1 MARVAVLDKD
11 DDARRRYEAALAKL
25 PDAERAAVLYR
36 LRDELSYQTIADKL
50 GLPSADG
57 ARVAVRRAMLHLA
70 TVMSEPGE
78 GAFRRWLG
86 ALRRWRR
93 PEPGPH

>member
-11 DDARRRYEAALAKL
+11 DEARRRYEAALAKL

-50 GLPSADG
+50 GLPSPDG
-57 ARVAVRRAMLHLA
+57 ARLAVQRAMLHLA
-70 TVMSEPGE
+70 TVMSQPAE
-78 GAFRRWLG
+78 GPFRRWLG
-86 ALRRWRR
+86 TLRRRGR
-93 PEPGPH
+93 PDPGPH